1 MIDGKNLVEKLL
13 VYGAEN
19 LHLSVDDVEFLR
31 VLLYQRLKLEYSEKL
46 KKPKITRVVFAE
58 LDEEIRSYIK
68 ENGLDEK
75 ENADEIVTCV
85 FGLVTPLPSA
95 INKTFKTLRERM
107 SAQKACDYFY
117 ETERNNGFISP
128 VKFSKIETKNHFS
141 SELFVMEGEYIKKP
155 TNIAACGNYR
165 SISLNFEGKDFSFY
179 FAPDEDYEKQ
189 AFLAPSPKG
198 AFPLNEDYF
207 DGLFDFIEYAPCFYG
222 AATVAQVSGTPMYD
236 NFMLGEYPLPALS
249 SKIKNLM
256 DCEAYPDVE
265 VGITDWVINDLRLSS
280 YNRNTLTKLAGE
292 IVAGW
297 QGYTEE
303 GDEENLSR
311 YVTAFCRLGSDN
323 RYSVD
328 ILFHKSLTAPYL
340 DLPSPISDLFKNSLY
355 PTRFAG
361 YFVLKEKFSKKL
373 AEATAFIT
381 AKSGLDENNLK
392 ESDNPLAEIIRDVAN
407 KDGVFRDD
415 RKAEVAL
422 YEKLYA
428 LVDEVLAKQA
438 VYGDDEKGVVG
449 FKSFLSSVGLKG

>member
-31 VLLYQRLKLEYSEKL
+31 VLLYQRLKLDYSEKL

-165 SISLNFEGKDFSFY
+165 SVSLSFEGKDFSFY

-198 AFPLNEDYF
+198 VFPLNDVYF
-207 DGLFDFIEYAPCFYG
+207 DGLFDFIEYAPLFYG
-222 AATVAQVSGTPMYD
+222 AATVAKVSGTPMYD

-249 SKIKNLM
+249 SKIKSPM
-256 DCEAYPDVE
+256 GCEAYPDVE
-265 VGITDWVINDLRLSS
+265 VGITDWAINDLRLSS

-303 GDEENLSR
+303 GDEENVSR

-361 YFVLKEKFSKKL
+361 YFVLKDKFSIKL
-373 AEATAFIT
+373 AEATAFLT
-381 AKSGLDENNLK
+381 AKSGLDESKLK
-392 ESDNPLAEIIRDVAN
+392 ESDNSLAEIVRDVAS
-407 KDGVFRDD
+407 KDGVFRDE
-415 RKAEVAL
+415 RKAEAAI

-428 LVDEVLAKQA
+428 LVDEVLTKQS
-438 VYGDDEKGVVG
+438 VYGDDEKGVMG
-449 FKSFLSSVGLKG
+449 LKSFLSSVGLKG